1 MFAPLLNYNQS
12 RQIVF
17 ELFGFFQLLYRFFLF
32 INVEILPGMQV
43 AAVTEQ
49 EAEVYHIYRTPFL
62 QENAAA
68 ALLKQV
74 SSLYLL
80 LDCFDCSPDECNFP
94 V

>member
-1 MFAPLLNYNQS
+1 
-12 RQIVF
+12 
-17 ELFGFFQLLYRFFLF
+17 
-32 INVEILPGMQV
+32 MQV